1 MVSQI
6 KEFYFLIVLEKWLS
20 IYYVN
25 KELNTIKTFTSQSST
40 LNLFQKTNK
49 IKLWRQNSAY
59 LKLCLYVQKIG
70 NVWVTLIKVDSK
82 DNN

>member
-6 KEFYFLIVLEKWLS
+6 KEFYFLIILEKWLS

-49 IKLWRQNSAY
+49 IKLWR
-59 LKLCLYVQKIG
+59 
-70 NVWVTLIKVDSK
+70 
-82 DNN
+82 

>member
-6 KEFYFLIVLEKWLS
+6 KEFYFLIILEKWLS

-49 IKLWRQNSAY
+49 AVTVKLS
-59 LKLCLYVQKIG
+59 LFE
-70 NVWVTLIKVDSK
+70 TMLIRTKNWQRMGDI
-82 DNN
+82 N